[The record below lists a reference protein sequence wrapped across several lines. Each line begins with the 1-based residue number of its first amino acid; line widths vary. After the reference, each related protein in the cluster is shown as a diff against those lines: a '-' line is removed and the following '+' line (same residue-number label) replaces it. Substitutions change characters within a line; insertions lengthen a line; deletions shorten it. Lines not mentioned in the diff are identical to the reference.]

1 MFALMCGQPKPTS
14 SDIITMKPR
23 MEVQDASFPLPLIKK
38 RKIIEKKKLRSRR
51 SCVSALGCMSNQTVT
66 VRTTVLNVLFP
77 HLT

>member
-38 RKIIEKKKLRSRR
+38 RKIIKKKNSGLEGL
-51 SCVSALGCMSNQTVT
+51 VFLLLV
-66 VRTTVLNVLFP
+66 V
-77 HLT
+77 